1 MDSQGFVPIAA
12 LVQFHRLQVITSD
25 VPTVLNALL
34 SSTEVEVL
42 SNSERGPLVRARH
55 DPTKWA
61 YPMNERDETAKH
73 PGPSAYY
80 FQAHQDSLR
89 QMQDNYQY
97 SYPQPY
103 YFDAQYGFPT
113 ATYRPHEELVPPILN
128 EPELHSSSVSP
139 HYDPQNRK
147 LSGEASVFVPNGA
160 QYSPMMN
167 GDGGAFDAHSMRSA
181 IPTVTE
187 EHDEPV
193 EALDDDNLS
202 NLVVIV
208 TDPKDKPVI
217 PALPMN
223 GVKHEQEPHRSPPPP
238 VTWRFSDITAATQA
252 STSVS
257 IKSGLSSLT
266 AQDDVPSRGGTGE
279 TALTEKNLKKQLSQS
294 GITES
299 SYSEFRSKAIQSRQK
314 SNPDSTQMIYLYQ
327 FWSDFLSDYWVPG
340 MYAEFVHY
348 AVEDAN
354 ANRRIGLLKLF
365 SLYERVLEV
374 KFQALLW
381 NDFVRLAG
389 EDYRNGH
396 LAGIESVWQ
405 IRGHISARGKNVIIQ
420 DGDVSR
426 LVEGEIKHPA
436 DFDRLRKEVKPAGL
450 VLVPYT
456 IVRFD
461 FPKQLTL

>member
-1 MDSQGFVPIAA
+1 MDTQGFVPISA
-12 LVQFHRLQVITSD
+12 LVQFHRLQIITND

-55 DPTKWA
+55 DPTKWVF
-61 YPMNERDETAKH
+61 PMNDRDETAKH

-89 QMQDNYQY
+89 QLQDNYQY

-103 YFDAQYGFPT
+103 YFDAQYGFPSSP
-113 ATYRPHEELVPPILN
+113 YRPHEQELAPPIVS
-128 EPELHSSSVSP
+128 EPDPHSSPISP
-139 HYDPQNRK
+139 HYDQQNRK
-147 LSGEASVFVPNGA
+147 LSGEASIFVPNGVH
-160 QYSPMMN
+160 SPMMN
-167 GDGGAFDAHSMRSA
+167 GNVGTFDVHSMRSA

-187 EHDEPV
+187 EHDEPS

-202 NLVVIV
+202 NLIVIV
-208 TDPKDKPVI
+208 TDPKDKPVV

-223 GVKHEQEPHRSPPPP
+223 GVKHEQELHRSSHQP
-238 VTWRFSDITAATQA
+238 VTWRFSDVTAATQA

-257 IKSGLSSLT
+257 IKSDLSSLT
-266 AQDDVPSRGGTGE
+266 AHDDVPSRSGTGE

-294 GITES
+294 GVTEL

-314 SNPDSTQMIYLYQ
+314 SNPDSTPMLHLYQ
-327 FWSDFLSDYWVPG
+327 FWSDFLYDYWVPG
-340 MYAEFVHY
+340 MYTEFVHY

-354 ANRRIGLLKLF
+354 TNRRTGLLKLF
-365 SLYERVLEV
+365 SLYERILEV
-374 KFQALLW
+374 KFRTSLW
-381 NDFVRLAG
+381 SDFVRLAG

-405 IRGHISARGKNVIIQ
+405 IRGHISARGRNVSIQ

-426 LVEGEIKHPA
+426 LVEAEIQHPA
-436 DFDRLRKEVKPAGL
+436 DFDRLRKEVKPASV

-456 IVRFD
+456 TVRPP
-461 FPKQLTL
+461 FPK

>member
-1 MDSQGFVPIAA
+1 MDTQGFVPISS
-12 LVQFHRLQVITSD
+12 LVQFHRLQIITND

-55 DPTKWA
+55 DPTKWV
-61 YPMNERDETAKH
+61 YPMNDREETAKH

-89 QMQDNYQY
+89 QLQDNYQY

-103 YFDAQYGFPT
+103 YFDAQYGFPSSP
-113 ATYRPHEELVPPILN
+113 YRPHEQELAPPIVS
-128 EPELHSSSVSP
+128 EPDTHSSPISP
-139 HYDPQNRK
+139 HYDQQNRK
-147 LSGEASVFVPNGA
+147 LSGEASIFIPNGV

-167 GDGGAFDAHSMRSA
+167 GNIGAFDVHSMRSA

-187 EHDEPV
+187 EHDEPS

-202 NLVVIV
+202 NLIVIV
-208 TDPKDKPVI
+208 TDPKDKPVV

-223 GVKHEQEPHRSPPPP
+223 GVKHEQEPRRPSPPP
-238 VTWRFSDITAATQA
+238 VTWRFSDVTAATQA

-257 IKSGLSSLT
+257 IKSDLSSLT
-266 AQDDVPSRGGTGE
+266 AHDDVPSRSGTGE

-294 GITES
+294 GVTEL

-314 SNPDSTQMIYLYQ
+314 SNPDSTPMLHLYQ
-327 FWSDFLSDYWVPG
+327 FWSDFLYDYWVPG
-340 MYAEFVHY
+340 MYTEFVHY

-354 ANRRIGLLKLF
+354 ANRRTGLLKLF

-374 KFQALLW
+374 KFRTSLW

-405 IRGHISARGKNVIIQ
+405 IRGHISARGRNVTIQ

-426 LVEGEIKHPA
+426 LVEAEIQHPA
-436 DFDRLRKEVKPAGL
+436 DFDRLRKEVKPASV

-456 IVRFD
+456 TVHPH
-461 FPKQLTL
+461 FP

>member
-1 MDSQGFVPIAA
+1 MDSQGFVPIAV
-12 LVQFHRLQVITSD
+12 LVQFHRLQVITND
-25 VPTVLNALL
+25 VPTVLSALL

-42 SNSERGPLVRARH
+42 SNSERGPLVRARR
-55 DPTKWA
+55 DPTKWV
-61 YPMNERDETAKH
+61 YPVNERDETAKH

-80 FQAHQDSLR
+80 YQAHQDSLR
-89 QMQDNYQY
+89 QVQDNYQY

-113 ATYRPHEELVPPILN
+113 SPYRPHEQELAPPIVN
-128 EPELHSSSVSP
+128 EPDPHSSPISP
-139 HYDPQNRK
+139 HYDLQNRK
-147 LSGEASVFVPNGA
+147 LSGEASVFVPNGV
-160 QYSPMMN
+160 PMTN
-167 GDGGAFDAHSMRSA
+167 GDGGAFDVHAMRSV

-193 EALDDDNLS
+193 EVLDDDNLS
-202 NLVVIV
+202 NLVIIV
-208 TDPKDKPVI
+208 TDPKDKPVT

-223 GVKHEQEPHRSPPPP
+223 GIKREQEPNRPPPHP
-238 VTWRFSDITAATQA
+238 VTWRFSDVTAATQA

-266 AQDDVPSRGGTGE
+266 AQDDVPSRNGTGE
-279 TALTEKNLKKQLSQS
+279 TALTETNLKKQLSQS

-299 SYSEFRSKAIQSRQK
+299 SYSEFRSKAIQSRPK
-314 SNPDSTQMIYLYQ
+314 SNGDSSQMIHLYH

-354 ANRRIGLLKLF
+354 ANRRTGLLKLF

-374 KFQALLW
+374 KFRASLW
-381 NDFVRLAG
+381 SDFVRLAG

-405 IRGHISARGKNVIIQ
+405 IRGHISARGRNVIIQ

-426 LVEGEIKHPA
+426 LVEVEIQHPG

-456 IVRFD
+456 TVRLRF
-461 FPKQLTL
+461 